1 MRHVSSANWVR
12 SSGTPLGKVFVV
24 AMGLENGAG
33 RVRCSSDGEH
43 ISQHGTVETTETV
56 STELI
61 AIVSDCTHEA
71 LVHTQRSSPT
81 LSADK

>member
-1 MRHVSSANWVR
+1 MRHVSSENWVL
-12 SSGTPLGKVFVV
+12 SSGTPLGKVLVV
-24 AMGLENGAG
+24 TTGLENGVG

-43 ISQHGTVETTETV
+43 ISQHGTVELTETV

-61 AIVSDCTHEA
+61 AIVSNCTHEA
-71 LVHTQRSSPT
+71 LVHIQRSLPT